1 MTAGRASAGEMNNAL
16 AQVERLWANLLALG
30 ARRLITLATIGV
42 VVFAAT
48 GIAGYYLSRPTTETL
63 YSGLDRDDV
72 VSIGSSL
79 REAGIN
85 FDVSADGT
93 TVTVPLGQ
101 AGSARM
107 LLAEKGLPHSGS
119 VGNELYDKLGS
130 LGLTSFMQEVTRVRA
145 IEGELARTIQMM
157 RGVKAA
163 RVHIVMS
170 DEGSFRRE
178 RQAPSASVI
187 IRTDGGDDRSVGDA
201 IRHLVAAAIPNMKT
215 DEVTVLNVDGRLL
228 ASGPDNLEKSPDN
241 LLGLEKEVSQE
252 LREKITTT
260 LAPYLSL
267 HNFQVSVAA
276 RLNADKT
283 QTNETIYNPDQ
294 RVERSVRVVK
304 EKQNSQNAAGQPAAG
319 VDANLP
325 KNKPQTTDTK
335 QSSDAT
341 DKREEL
347 TNYEVSSK
355 QITTTSAGFVIE
367 GLSVA
372 VLVNKA
378 ALTALAR
385 RQAAARRDRQAGQ
398 GNRAA
403 GDHRRRPAQG
413 PRRHGQDRRRRFR
426 RRFRARS
433 RSGRAAVAAR
443 DAGAPG
449 RVIRQF
455 GPIVLVALLLLWFGL
470 RPATRMLLAAP
481 SESSP
486 AFAEGLS
493 ELLPPMS
500 ALDGRGRR
508 PGDRAR
514 RPRRAGAELPYRRER
529 RARRLSQGTRGA
541 QGQEPQRHLQK
552 LVDFDEEVAAA
563 ILQQW
568 IREGANDE
576 AGSDHAVPRP
586 LRSGRPGGRSAAAAR
601 RRADA
606 VQAARRCAPCRSRC
620 ARLRVC

>member
-1 MTAGRASAGEMNNAL
+1 MRIEKNARNARASSIAESAARRRDRTWVATTGRASAGEMNNAL
-16 AQVERLWANLLALG
+16 AQVERLLANLLALG
-30 ARRLITLATIGV
+30 AKRLMALGMIGV
-42 VVFAAT
+42 TVFAAT
-48 GIAGYYLSRPTTETL
+48 GFAGYYLSRPSTELL

-93 TVTVPLGQ
+93 TVTVPVGQ
-101 AGSARM
+101 AASARM
-107 LLAEKGLPHSGS
+107 MLAEKGLPHSGS
-119 VGNELYDKLGS
+119 IGNELYDKLGS

-145 IEGELARTIQMM
+145 MEGELARTIQMI

-178 RQAPSASVI
+178 KQAPSASVI
-187 IRTDGGDDRSVGDA
+187 IRTDGDDDRSVGDA

-241 LLGLEKEVSQE
+241 LIGLEKEVSQE

-260 LAPYLSL
+260 LAPYLNL

-319 VDANLP
+319 VQANLP
-325 KNKPQTTDTK
+325 ANKPQTTDSK

-341 DKREEL
+341 DKKEEL

-355 QITTTSAGFVIE
+355 QITTTSAGFVVE

-372 VLVNKA
+372 VLINKA
-378 ALTALAR
+378 SLTASLGDKPAPDALSKQIQEIEQLVTTAAGLRKDRGDLVKIAVVDFAADSGRDLAPVEPPSLLETL
-385 RQAAARRDRQAGQ
+385 ARQAGS
-398 GNRAA
+398 
-403 GDHRRRPAQG
+403 
-413 PRRHGQDRRRRFR
+413 FV
-426 RRFRARS
+426 S
-433 RSGRAAVAAR
+433 SGA
-443 DAGAPG
+443 
-449 RVIRQF
+449 
-455 GPIVLVALLLLWFGL
+455 IVLVALLLLWFGL
-470 RPATRMLLAAP
+470 RPATRMLLAPPAESAP
-481 SESSP
+481 A
-486 AFAEGLS
+486 AFAGLS
-493 ELLPPMS
+493 ELPAPMS
-500 ALDGRGRR
+500 ALDG
-508 PGDRAR
+508 PGGPGGPAMALGALGGPEANFLIDANDERDDFLKELVAR
-514 RPRRAGAELPYRRER
+514 KDK
-529 RARRLSQGTRGA
+529 S
-541 QGQEPQRHLQK
+541 PQRHLQK

-563 ILQQW
+563 ILKQW
-568 IREGANDE
+568 IREGAN
-576 AGSDHAVPRP
+576 A
-586 LRSGRPGGRSAAAAR
+586 
-601 RRADA
+601 
-606 VQAARRCAPCRSRC
+606 
-620 ARLRVC
+620 